1 VCGCGGTDRWCGT
14 REMVAQ
20 MGFVGWMGGCG
31 GIACDARLA
40 VVKLIYLSSIAA
52 EAVICFVGLVME
64 SEC

>member
-1 VCGCGGTDRWCGT
+1 
-14 REMVAQ
+14 
-20 MGFVGWMGGCG
+20 MGGCG

-40 VVKLIYLSSIAA
+40 VDKLIYLSSIVA